1 MKKVLLKVGGMSCS
15 ACSTGLE
22 KFLNKQEGIKNATV
36 NLIMNNAS
44 IEYDDEKLN
53 LENIEK
59 FIGKA
64 GFESLGIDN
73 LEKEEKKKSNEKYK
87 MIGITIISLLI
98 LYISMSHMVG
108 LPVIPYLSMVIH
120 PVNYAISLL
129 ILTII
134 VLFMGKDI
142 LRNGIKNSRFL
153 DCF

>member
-59 FIGKA
+59 FIEKA

-98 LYISMSHMVG
+98 LYISMSQMVG
-108 LPVIPYLSMVIH
+108 
-120 PVNYAISLL
+120 
-129 ILTII
+129 
-134 VLFMGKDI
+134 
-142 LRNGIKNSRFL
+142 
-153 DCF
+153 